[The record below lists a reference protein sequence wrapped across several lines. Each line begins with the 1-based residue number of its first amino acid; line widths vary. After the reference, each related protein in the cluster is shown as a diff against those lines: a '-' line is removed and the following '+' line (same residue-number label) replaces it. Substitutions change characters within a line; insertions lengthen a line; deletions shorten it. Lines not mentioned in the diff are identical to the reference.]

1 MTNIS
6 TDLIRQDD
14 APVRSTAKSL
24 VALPATE
31 LGASESH
38 DWLRSPRGVLV
49 LATAFVGVG
58 AVASGWYW
66 LGFAAIAPFLY
77 TLPCMAMMALCM
89 KGMGSG
95 ESQSS
100 GTTATHETNVNAQR
114 QM

>member
-1 MTNIS
+1 MTNTS
-6 TDLIRQDD
+6 TDLIRQED

-31 LGASESH
+31 LGASKAH
-38 DWLRSPRGVLV
+38 DWLRSPRGALV
-49 LATAFVGVG
+49 LAVAFVGIV

-77 TLPCMAMMALCM
+77 TLPCMAMMVLCM

-95 ESQSS
+95 ESRSS
-100 GTTATHETNVNAQR
+100 GTPATHETSVNAQR
-114 QM
+114 QI